1 MSPLADIQTRK
12 AFEGYRV
19 KAQGR
24 TGKSRKQEEQ
34 AEYKKKKFASNSSLS
49 ASNHWPR

>member
-1 MSPLADIQTRK
+1 MSPLADIGPRE
-12 AFEGYRV
+12 EGLRM

-24 TGKSRKQEEQ
+24 MGKSRKQEEQ
-34 AEYKKKKFASNSSLS
+34 AEKQEKEIFASNSSLS

>member
-1 MSPLADIQTRK
+1 MSPLADSGGLRQEAIC
-12 AFEGYRV
+12 V

-24 TGKSRKQEEQ
+24 SGKYRKQEEQ
-34 AEYKKKKFASNSSLS
+34 AEQKKKKFASNSSLS